1 MHNSLNAAN
10 LNEVLDKVLT
20 DLLLVPLGDV
30 LDDDLG
36 LLQTSVAQEPPGTF
50 RNEPPVTE
58 KQ

>member
-1 MHNSLNAAN
+1 MHISLNAAN

-36 LLQTSVAQEPPGTF
+36 LLQTSVAQEPSRTF